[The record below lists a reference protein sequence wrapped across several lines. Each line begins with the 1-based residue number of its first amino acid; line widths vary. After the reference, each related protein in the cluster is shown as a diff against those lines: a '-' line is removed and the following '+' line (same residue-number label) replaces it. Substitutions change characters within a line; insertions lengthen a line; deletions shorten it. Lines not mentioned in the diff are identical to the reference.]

1 MSRTRRVRVT
11 RRRPLWRWRHNP
23 LRRHSDV
30 VEAWIVLAVW
40 TVALLGG
47 LLAGGA
53 AGAAVHRSFA
63 DRRAATHSVSARLT
77 ENAAKGSPVFAGYDV
92 GKSWV
97 TVRWTAADGS
107 TRTGLAKAPS
117 TAKAG
122 GRLQVWVNHGGQLV
136 GPPPSGAEVAC
147 DSLATAFLVAPLVA
161 TAVWGGGWVVRR
173 QLIRRRLAE
182 WDAEWRQIGPQW
194 RNFSGGKG

>member
-1 MSRTRRVRVT
+1 MTRTRRVRT
-11 RRRPLWRWRHNP
+11 ARRPFWRWRRNP

-40 TVALLGG
+40 TLALLGG

-53 AGAAVHRSFA
+53 AGAAVHQSFTDRS
-63 DRRAATHSVSARLT
+63 AATHPVSARLT
-77 ENAAKGSPVFAGYDV
+77 ENAADGPPVVAGYDV
-92 GKSWV
+92 GKAWV

-107 TRTGLAKAPS
+107 TRTGLAKAVP

-122 GRLQVWVNHGGQLV
+122 SPLQVWVDRGGRLV
-136 GPPPSGAEVAC
+136 GPPPSRAEVIC
-147 DSLATAFLVAPLVA
+147 ESLATAVLVAPVVA

-173 QLIRRRLAE
+173 QLLRRRLAE

>member
-1 MSRTRRVRVT
+1 MTRTRRTPVT
-11 RRRPLWRWRHNP
+11 RRPLWRWRRNP

-53 AGAAVHRSFA
+53 AGAAVHRNFA
-63 DRRAATHSVSARLT
+63 DRRAAIHPVSARLT
-77 ENAAKGSPVFAGYDV
+77 ENAAAGSPVLTGYDV

-97 TVRWTAADGS
+97 TVRWTDAAGT
-107 TRTGLAKAPS
+107 TRTGLAKALP
-117 TAKAG
+117 TARAG
-122 GRLQVWVNHGGQLV
+122 SRVQVWVNREERPV
-136 GPPPSGAEVAC
+136 GAPPSQAEVMC
-147 DSLATAFLVAPLVA
+147 ESLATAALLSPLVA
-161 TAVWGGGWVVRR
+161 GAVWGGGWVVRR
-173 QLIRRRLAE
+173 RLMRRRLAE
-182 WDAEWRQIGPQW
+182 WDAEWRRIGPQW